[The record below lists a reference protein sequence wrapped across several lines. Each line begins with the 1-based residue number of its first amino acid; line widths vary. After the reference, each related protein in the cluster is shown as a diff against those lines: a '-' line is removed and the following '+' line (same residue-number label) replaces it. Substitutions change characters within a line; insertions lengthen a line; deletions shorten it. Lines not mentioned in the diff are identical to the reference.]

1 MNYSFSTL
9 NINNA
14 LDKFIQS
21 ERTIE
26 LLNQKGI
33 NQLFPIQFKTYEHIF
48 EGKDV
53 LAGDKTGS
61 GKTMAFSI
69 PVIEKMRK
77 EEIFK
82 KEKGI
87 KFVILAPTR

>member
-1 MNYSFSTL
+1 MACSFSTIIHDSTL
-9 NINNA
+9 EKYI
-14 LDKFIQS
+14 KS

-33 NQLFPIQFKTYEHIF
+33 SQLFPIQSQTYDHIF

-53 LAGDKTGS
+53 IAGDKTGS

-77 EEIFK
+77 DGIFQK
-82 KEKGI
+82 
-87 KFVILAPTR
+87 